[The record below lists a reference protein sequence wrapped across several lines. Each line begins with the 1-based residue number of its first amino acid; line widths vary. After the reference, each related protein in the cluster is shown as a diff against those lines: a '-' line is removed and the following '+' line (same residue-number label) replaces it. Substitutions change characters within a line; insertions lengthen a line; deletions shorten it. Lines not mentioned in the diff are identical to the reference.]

1 MQIQLSDHFTYRRL
15 LRFVLSP
22 ILMMIFT
29 SVYSVVDGLFVSNFA
44 GKTPFASLNF
54 IYPVI
59 MVLGAVGFMF
69 GAGGTAI
76 VSKTLGEGHK
86 THANRY
92 FTLVVI
98 VTAVCGV
105 VLAVTGIFVVEPL
118 ARLMGADGE
127 MVEGDMLYYC
137 VLYAR
142 IILVALPFFM
152 LQNLFQSF
160 FITAEKPKLGF
171 VFTIASG
178 VTNIVLDALFVAV
191 FKWGLAGAAAATA
204 VSQAVGGI
212 APLIYFARQNGSL
225 LRFTKT
231 KWYGRIV
238 AKSCVNGS
246 SELLGNVAMSL
257 VSMIYNAKLMQVA
270 GEDGVSA
277 FGVIMYVQFI
287 FVAIF
292 IGYCIGTAPII
303 GYNFGAQNCE
313 ELQNIFKKSMII
325 IAVVGV
331 AMLALAEGL
340 ADVIAMLFFNRLMI
354 KDGMTAYEIAEIE
367 RQIQVLRPM
376 TANGLRLYSICF
388 IFAGF
393 NMFCSSMFTALN
405 NGLISAISSFARTLV
420 FQIGAIF
427 VLPLFLGLNGIWL
440 STVAAEFLTLI
451 LSVVLFIANNKRYQ
465 YVKLRRKPDNQIS
478 PLQ

>member
-1 MQIQLSDHFTYRRL
+1 
-15 LRFVLSP
+15 
-22 ILMMIFT
+22 MMILT
-29 SVYSVVDGLFVSNFA
+29 SIYSVVDGLFISNFA
-44 GKTPFASLNF
+44 GKRPFAAANF
-54 IYPVI
+54 IYPLI

-105 VLAVTGIFVVEPL
+105 VLAIVGIFTVEPI
-118 ARLMGADGE
+118 ARLMGATGE

-137 VLYAR
+137 VIYAR
-142 IILVALPFFM
+142 IILIALPFFM

-171 VFTIASG
+171 IFTVASG
-178 VTNIVLDALFVAV
+178 VTNFALDALLVVV
-191 FKWGLAGAAAATA
+191 FKMGVAGAAMATA
-204 VSQAVGGI
+204 ISQAVGGI
-212 APLIYFARQNGSL
+212 APIIYFACKNTSL
-225 LRFTKT
+225 LRFTKP
-231 KWYGRIV
+231 KWYGRVV

-246 SELLGNVAMSL
+246 SELLGNIAMSL
-257 VSMIYNAKLMQVA
+257 VSMIYNAKLMEIGGEANGENAVA
-270 GEDGVSA
+270 A

-303 GYNFGAQNCE
+303 GYNYGAKNHTEQ
-313 ELQNIFKKSMII
+313 QNIFKKSMII
-325 IAVVGV
+325 MAVVGV
-331 AMLALAEGL
+331 AMLALSEGL
-340 ADVIAMLFFNRLMI
+340 ADVISMLFFNKSMLKDAATPEDAAKIIEQI
-354 KDGMTAYEIAEIE
+354 K
-367 RQIQVLRPM
+367 VLRPM

-388 IFAGF
+388 IFVGF

-405 NGLISAISSFARTLV
+405 NGVISAISSFARTLV
-420 FQIGAIF
+420 FQVSSIF
-427 VLPLFLGLNGIWL
+427 VLPLILGLNGIWL
-440 STVAAEFLTLI
+440 ATVVAEFLTLV
-451 LSVVLFIANNKRYQ
+451 LSIVLFIVNNKRYQ
-465 YVKLRRKPDNQIS
+465 YVKLHTKLNA
-478 PLQ
+478 

>member
-1 MQIQLSDHFTYRRL
+1 MKIQLSDHFTYKRL

-29 SVYSVVDGLFVSNFA
+29 SIYSVVDGLFVSNFA
-44 GKTPFASLNF
+44 KGSSFAAINF
-54 IYPVI
+54 IFPVI
-59 MVLGAVGFMF
+59 MVLGSVGFMF

-98 VTAVCGV
+98 VTAACGV
-105 VLAVTGIFVVEPL
+105 ALAVVGIVSIEAI
-118 ARLMGADGE
+118 ARLMGATGS
-127 MVEGDMLYYC
+127 MLDYC

-142 IILVALPFFM
+142 IILIALPCFM

-191 FKWGLAGAAAATA
+191 FDRGITGAAIATA
-204 VSQAVGGI
+204 LSQAVGGI
-212 APLIYFARQNGSL
+212 APIIYFVCKNSSL

-231 KWYGRIV
+231 KWYGRILV
-238 AKSCVNGS
+238 RSCVNGS
-246 SELLGNVAMSL
+246 SELLGNIAMSL
-257 VSMIYNAKLMQVA
+257 VSMIYNAKLLKMA
-270 GEDGVSA
+270 DENGVEA

-303 GYNFGAQNCE
+303 GYNFGAQNHE
-313 ELQNIFKKSMII
+313 ELQNIFRKSMII
-325 IAVVGV
+325 LAIVGV
-331 AMLALAEGL
+331 SMLALSEGL
-340 ADVIAMLFFNRLMI
+340 ADVISRLFFNKSMI
-354 KDGMTAYEIAEIE
+354 KPDMTAEEVEKVLRKIE
-367 RQIQVLRPM
+367 VLRPM
-376 TANGLRLYSICF
+376 TARGLRLYSVCF
-388 IFAGF
+388 LFAGF

-405 NGLISAISSFARTLV
+405 NGLMSAISSFARTLV
-420 FQIGAIF
+420 FQIICIF
-427 VLPLFLGLNGIWL
+427 VLPIWFGLNGVWL
-440 STVAAEFLTLI
+440 ATVVAEVLTAVLTA
-451 LSVVLFIANNKRYQ
+451 VLFLANNGRYH
-465 YVKLRRKPDNQIS
+465 YVKIKQKTLAK
-478 PLQ
+478 